1 MNKAYVELS
10 EIRFEPWNQRG
21 NKRLGQG
28 VFQFHIVVNQTAARS
43 EEAERYFA
51 SASFTDALGRSWN
64 LLDSVD
70 GNHIAINSS
79 GESVIS
85 FGLSKLV
92 NEPQDLVEHSVL
104 KIQLASYSSTDI
116 FSFEIYHNGIMG
128 DLTWNLTATDSEAP
142 NAR

>member
-1 MNKAYVELS
+1 MNKAYVKLS
-10 EIRFEPWNQRG
+10 EIRFEPWNQRDV
-21 NKRLGQG
+21 KQLEQG
-28 VFQFHIVVNQTAARS
+28 EFQFHIVVNQTAARG
-43 EEAERYFA
+43 EEARRYFA

-104 KIQLASYSSTDI
+104 KIQLAPYSSTDI

-128 DLTWNLTATDSEAP
+128 DLTWDLAITDSEAHD
-142 NAR
+142 AR